1 MQHAKINLNQKKK
14 KRNNYH
20 NKKKKLES
28 LESRKCGSQF
38 LPERS

>member
-1 MQHAKINLNQKKK
+1 MQHAKINLNQKK

-38 LPERS
+38 LPKRS